1 MISSIKTPGVYVHEI
16 NGFPPSIAQ
25 VATAIPAFVG
35 YTAKGPTDPVKI
47 TSLLEYEEK
56 FGGAPEPAGVNID
69 LNVEYSVV
77 ESQFK
82 LYNSLRLFFA
92 NGGGECYIVSI
103 GDYDTATPFASAT
116 PFSDGLDL
124 VSEVDEVTLLLFPD
138 AVNMSASILGLVQ
151 KHALKQCAE
160 LMDRFTI
167 MDVIQSPSDGLESDT
182 SEFRDNVGN
191 QNLKYGAAYYPY
203 LQTTFGYNFRFND
216 INGDTAGKVD
226 FATLYASDASITS
239 ALNDFSALNSD
250 IHDNSNGILKDWEDA
265 KAANAKVNV
274 SADGDV
280 ADYISKILGL
290 LATVKDPVAD
300 ISNSGLETLVEEMIS
315 ISLKPFVQKLVNLN
329 AAYDALAIGGE
340 ASATNAADLSDAG
353 LGSDFA
359 NAQWGDFA
367 DNGASGDYSIPSPNP
382 YTRLIESSSTAGDV
396 DLGKV
401 KAQLD
406 KIYGQVTTA
415 MNAMVNA
422 VEEYELKVEND
433 LTSQMPIY
441 PSIISELNKSM
452 NTVPPSGAIAGVYAN
467 VDNARGVWKAPA
479 NVSVNGIIGLSDDIT
494 HKEQETMNIHESGKS
509 VNAIRKFTGK
519 GLLVWGARTLDGN
532 SNDWRYINVRRLANM
547 IQESTKKAC
556 MNFVFEPNV
565 KQTWVNVKGMIEN
578 YLTTLWSD
586 GALAGAKPEDAFFVS
601 VGLNETMSSQDIN
614 EGRLIVKI
622 GYAPSRPAE
631 FIILEFIQTQQKS

>member
-35 YTAKGPTDPVKI
+35 YTAKGPTTPVKI
-47 TSLLEYEEK
+47 TSLLEYEEN

-69 LNVEYSVV
+69 LNVEYNVV

-116 PFSDGLDL
+116 PFQDGLDL
-124 VSEVDEVTLLLFPD
+124 VSKVDEVTLLLFPD
-138 AVNMSASILGLVQ
+138 AVNMSAPILGLVQ
-151 KHALKQCAE
+151 KHALKQCGD
-160 LMDRFTI
+160 LMDRFAI
-167 MDVIQSPSDGLESDT
+167 MDVIQSPSDGLEADT

-203 LQTTFGYNFRFND
+203 LQTSFGYNFRFND
-216 INGDTAGKVD
+216 INGNTAGKVN
-226 FATLYASDASITS
+226 FATLYSTDPIIS
-239 ALNDFSALNSD
+239 AALTGFSALTKD
-250 IHDNSNGILKDWEDA
+250 IHDATNGILKDWETA
-265 KAANAKVNV
+265 KTNNAKVSV

-280 ADYISKILGL
+280 ASYISKIIGL
-290 LATVKDPVAD
+290 LHTFHDPVAD
-300 ISNSGLETLVEEMIS
+300 ISNVGLQTLVSEMIA
-315 ISLKPFVQKLVNLN
+315 ISLKPYVQKLVNLN
-329 AAYDALAIGGE
+329 AAYDALAIGGD
-340 ASATNAADLSDAG
+340 ASKTNAADLSNTG
-353 LGSDFA
+353 LGADFVD
-359 NAQWGDFA
+359 AQWGNFA
-367 DNGASGDYSIPSPNP
+367 DNGASGNYPIPNPNP
-382 YTRLIESSSTAGDV
+382 YAKLIESSSTSGDV
-396 DLGKV
+396 DLAKV
-401 KAQLD
+401 NAQLD
-406 KIYGQVTTA
+406 KIYGQVITA
-415 MNAMVNA
+415 MNALINA

-433 LTSQMPIY
+433 LVSQMPIY

-452 NTVPPSGAIAGVYAN
+452 NTVPPSGAIAGVYAS
-467 VDNARGVWKAPA
+467 VDSSRGVWKAPA
-479 NVSVNGIIGLSDDIT
+479 NVSLNGIIGLSDDIT
-494 HKEQETMNIHESGKS
+494 SKEQEMMNVHESGKS

-547 IQESTKKAC
+547 IQESAKKAC

-578 YLTTLWSD
+578 YLTTLWRD

-601 VGLNETMSSQDIN
+601 VGLNETMSALDIN